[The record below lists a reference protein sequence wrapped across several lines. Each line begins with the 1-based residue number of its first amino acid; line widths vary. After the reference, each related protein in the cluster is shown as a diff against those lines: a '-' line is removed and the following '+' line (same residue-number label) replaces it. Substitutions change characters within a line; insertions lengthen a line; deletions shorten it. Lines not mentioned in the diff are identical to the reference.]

1 MTSSVVW
8 ADSDRD
14 VVHVRGADAQTFLHS
29 QLAQNIADL
38 QVGHSAHSLLLEP
51 TGHVHSLVRV
61 VRQDENFFTLDTD
74 RGYGESIMTRLR
86 RFILRSKVELGLSD
100 WVVRSIRGEGSRDA
114 VGQHAGLATVAWGDS
129 DAVDI
134 VAVAADAPAVG
145 EPTEAPHIDMFRVD
159 SRWPRLGV
167 DILVGDIPATTGV
180 VPIAVSFTKGC
191 YPGQELVER
200 MDSRGADAPVNLR
213 IISRDGVGVGS
224 RVEASPTDSGTVTS
238 IGFHRAFVRV
248 GRHSI
253 IGESLSRAD

>member
-1 MTSSVVW
+1 MTNSVVW

-29 QLAQNIADL
+29 QLAQNIADM

-51 TGHVHSLVRV
+51 TGHVHSLLRV
-61 VRQDENFFTLDTD
+61 VHHSPDLFTLDVD
-74 RGYGESIMTRLR
+74 RGYGESVIVRLK
-86 RFILRSKVELGLSD
+86 RFILRSKVELELSD
-100 WVVRSIRGEGSRDA
+100 WVVRSIRGDGSRDA
-114 VGQHAGLATVAWGDS
+114 VGSHIGLAAVAWGDS

-134 VAVAADAPAVG
+134 VGAPADVPKVG
-145 EPTEAPHIDMFRVD
+145 EPTESPHIDMFRVD

-167 DILVGDIPATTGV
+167 DVLVGDIPATTGV

-248 GRHSI
+248 GRNSV
-253 IGESLSRAD
+253 IGESPNHAN

>member
-29 QLAQNIADL
+29 QLAQSIADV
-38 QVGHSAHSLLLEP
+38 QVGQCAHSLLLEP

-61 VRQDENFFTLDTD
+61 VRHDTDFFTLDTD
-74 RGYGESIMTRLR
+74 RGYGESVITRLK
-86 RFILRSKVELGLSD
+86 RFILRSKVELELSD
-100 WVVRSIRGEGSRDA
+100 WVVRSIRGEGSRNA

-129 DAVDI
+129 DAADI
-134 VAVAADAPAVG
+134 VSAPADAPTVG

-180 VPIAVSFTKGC
+180 VPIGVSFTKGC

-238 IGFHRAFVRV
+238 VGFHRAFVRV
-248 GRHSI
+248 GRNSV
-253 IGESLSRAD
+253 IGKSLSHAD